1 MAEHEYAFD
10 GLPLS
15 AVRPGMSILVAGSAH
30 AGARELG
37 LRLLAAPADEAAILI
52 TTNQRAVRIA
62 DDCRRV
68 GLDVSE
74 ERTAII
80 DCVGGEESDA
90 DAKVLPVSGPS
101 DLTGI
106 GMRYSDVYRSFVADD
121 RERVRTGLHSLSTL
135 VSFGDLKNV
144 SRFLHTLVGRIDAV
158 DGLGVFQIDPTNH
171 DDRTVSTLAQFC
183 SARVDVR
190 EGEEGPEFRARGIPG
205 QSREWTGFDP
215 DFD

>member
-1 MAEHEYAFD
+1 MPEDEYAF
-10 GLPLS
+10 GGIPLEG
-15 AVRPGMSILVAGSAH
+15 VRPGTSILVSGPAH

-37 LRLLAAPADEAAILI
+37 LRLLAGPTDEAAIVV
-52 TTNQRAVRIA
+52 TTNQRAVRVV

-68 GLDVSE
+68 GIDVSE
-74 ERTAII
+74 ERTAIV
-80 DCVGGEESDA
+80 DCVGGEESGA
-90 DAKVLPVSGPS
+90 TARVLPVSGPS

-121 RERVRTGLHSLSTL
+121 RDRVRTGLHSLSTL

-158 DGLGVFQIDPTNH
+158 DGLGVFQVDPTNH

-183 SARVDVR
+183 SARIDVR
-190 EGEEGPEFRARGIPG
+190 EGDDGPEFRARGIPG

-215 DFD
+215 DFE